1 MLRTLSFAAVAA
13 TFATAGLAADLPSKK
28 SVPALVADDASAV
41 HGYVDMGYA
50 NGRVTGG
57 GVPLYKSGAALLQTT
72 AGVSFDL
79 YKNKGGFINSVSV
92 FVGGFAESYQN
103 APAGTPHMQEYDW
116 WAGATVGF
124 ADYYKLSVQSLN
136 FNLAG
141 VGNDVVVKNA
151 TATLSYDDAHLGL
164 PIALNPSVTVFYNRD
179 GGASAMGWG
188 KTGTYRVDL
197 AIAPGYSFKSAGIPL
212 SISVP
217 TSISFG
223 PKEMYYKAG
232 SLGCGAATTNLNGT
246 ACSTSTFEMFSTGL
260 QAKYD
265 LGQVIPKKFGAWS
278 AKAGV
283 QYYQFLSDAMKA
295 NQSGATFVAPAARK
309 SNSTVISAG
318 LGVAF

>member
-41 HGYVDMGYA
+41 HGFVDMGYA
-50 NGRVTGG
+50 SGRVTGG
-57 GVPLYKSGAALLQTT
+57 GVPLYKSGTALLQTT

-92 FVGGFAESYQN
+92 FGGGFAESYQN
-103 APAGTPHMQEYDW
+103 APAGTDHMQEYDW

-136 FNLAG
+136 FHIVGAG
-141 VGNDVVVKNA
+141 NGVVVKNA

-164 PIALNPSVTVFYNRD
+164 PIALNPSVTVFYNMN
-179 GGASAMGWG
+179 GGDPAMSKG
-188 KTGTYRVDL
+188 KTGSYRVDL
-197 AIAPGYSFKSAGIPL
+197 AIAPGYSFAKSSGIPL
-212 SISVP
+212 SVSVP

-223 PKEMYYKAG
+223 PKDMYYTVTT
-232 SLGCGAATTNLNGT
+232 GCGANLSHV
-246 ACSTSTFEMFSTGL
+246 CSTSTFEMFSTGL

-283 QYYQFLSDAMKA
+283 QYYQFLNDAIKA
-295 NQSGATFVAPAARK
+295 NQGAPGPVGK
-309 SNSTVISAG
+309 SNFTVISAG